1 MLILVI
7 GDGIYDKLSSR
18 DVIKSVWESTHE
30 QANNIHNQCGLGV
43 ENILREAIHRRTLD
57 NITVVMICFKNFK
70 YKLFPREKS
79 KKTGEETLHR
89 KETESSLARNILKPS
104 NSTTHFSGRAV
115 SQNHKERLND
125 QENHYEPA
133 SFSTFQKTHLG
144 RKTPAPLSD
153 GNIDQNVMDMKRY
166 NLEKGESNFSD
177 SSLLNKRTTPKR
189 TGSSIANNENQKP
202 ESFHR
207 YIHNTNMANFKS
219 MDYKNGDLSKFRS
232 FEK

>member
-1 MLILVI
+1 MLL

-79 KKTGEETLHR
+79 KKFGDETIHR
-89 KETESSLARNILKPS
+89 KETDSTLTRNILKPS
-104 NSTTHFSGRAV
+104 NSTTHFSGRAM
-115 SQNHKERLND
+115 SQNHKDRLND

-133 SFSTFQKTHLG
+133 SFSTFQKSHLG
-144 RKTPAPLSD
+144 RKTPVPLSD
-153 GNIDQNVMDMKRY
+153 GNIDHNIIDHKRY
-166 NLEKGESNFSD
+166 NLDKGETHFSE
-177 SSLLNKRTTPKR
+177 SSLLLNKRTTPKR
-189 TGSSIANNENQKP
+189 TGSSIGTNENQKP

-207 YIHNTNMANFKS
+207 YLHNSNPANFKS
-219 MDYKNGDLSKFRS
+219 MDYKNGDLMKFRS